1 MQRLYTIL
9 LTLTLLLTFVGQSFA
24 SVASECEMP
33 HQSNAHVN
41 MHLGNTSE
49 GNNSAHHT
57 MMQMDCCDEEATA
70 QNECSCP
77 VNGCTA
83 NSMLNVDILILI
95 TVTSTEKVNTCESRA
110 QTTSPKSLYRPPMF
124 A

>member
-1 MQRLYTIL
+1 M
-9 LTLTLLLTFVGQSFA
+9 GQSFA

-49 GNNSAHHT
+49 ENNSAHHS

-83 NSMLNVDILILI
+83 NSMLNVDILMII
-95 TVTSTEKVNTCESRA
+95 AVMSTEKVNVCESLA

>member
-49 GNNSAHHT
+49 GNNSTHHT
-57 MMQMDCCDEEATA
+57 MMQMDCCDDEATA

-83 NSMLNVDILILI
+83 NSMLNVDILL
-95 TVTSTEKVNTCESRA
+95 VTAVIITEKVNTPELSA